1 MLKLYRAYEYFDFY
15 KDLDGS
21 IIPNNQTEIGE
32 VFIDDTIDIKTL
44 KRYLKKLFGLK
55 SNIRL
60 NSLQVDWNLDII
72 IVEYVTRYGIVPI
85 GYLNLV
91 DDSDSEEEELT
102 VANW

>member
-1 MLKLYRAYEYFDFY
+1 MLKLYRACEYFDFY
-15 KDLDGS
+15 KNLDGS

-60 NSLQVDWNLDII
+60 NSLQVDWSLDII

-85 GYLNLV
+85 GYLCLIGETGGVGN
-91 DDSDSEEEELT
+91 DEI
-102 VANW
+102 

>member
-1 MLKLYRAYEYFDFY
+1 MLKLYRACEYFDLY

-60 NSLQVDWNLDII
+60 NSLQVDWSLDII

-85 GYLNLV
+85 GYLCLIGETGGV
-91 DDSDSEEEELT
+91 SIE
-102 VANW
+102 